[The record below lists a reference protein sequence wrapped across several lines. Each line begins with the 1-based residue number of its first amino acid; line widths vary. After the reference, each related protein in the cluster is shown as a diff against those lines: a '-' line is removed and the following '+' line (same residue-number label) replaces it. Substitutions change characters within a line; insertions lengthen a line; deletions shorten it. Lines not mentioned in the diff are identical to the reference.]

1 MARVKIS
8 EYRAKKILLGNEYKG
23 VQLHSGKKMV
33 IPKGNPSFASP
44 SHEASD
50 ERGKAS
56 KGKWVAK
63 VDQGVKKR
71 MKQGLLVVGKPA
83 ADILKAIKSWE
94 RKGFSQFL
102 LEPLVRHESSE
113 EQYFSLDRVREGVRM
128 LHARDGGID
137 IETHPKAVQT
147 YLIRSEGDI
156 AAIAHESKLPED
168 FLRETFDA
176 FNRNFFAFLEINP
189 LLVQKGNVYLLD
201 AAVLVDSAGEF
212 FVRDSWSED
221 DIVKS
226 RTKHPAE
233 TRVEELARTTPAS
246 LKLSVLNPDGS
257 LFFLLSGGGGSI
269 VIADEA
275 QLEGAGK
282 LIGNYGEYSGGP
294 SREET
299 YLYAKEVLALMRQ
312 SRAEK
317 KALIIAGGVANFTDV
332 RSTFLGIIDALTE
345 VAPALRKA
353 GIKIFVRRGGPNEA
367 AGLALMR
374 EFLEREKLLG
384 SIHGSADII
393 TSAVSDAIAAIAV
406 PAPLEHSS
414 KTSRAT

>member
-8 EYRAKKILLGNEYKG
+8 EYRAKKILLGEEYKG
-23 VQLHSGKKMV
+23 VQLRSNNKMV
-33 IPKGNPSFASP
+33 IP
-44 SHEASD
+44 
-50 ERGKAS
+50 

-71 MKQGLLVVGKPA
+71 MKQGLVVVGKVG

-94 RKGFSQFL
+94 KKGFSQFL
-102 LEPLVRHESSE
+102 LEPLVPHEAGE
-113 EQYFSLDRVREGVRM
+113 EQYFSMERVREGIRF
-128 LHARDGGID
+128 LHTREGGID
-137 IETHPKAVQT
+137 IDAHPEKVHT
-147 YLIRSEGDI
+147 YVYTAAKDI
-156 AAIAHESKLPED
+156 ADISKRSGLPKE
-168 FLRETFDA
+168 FLTTVVHA
-176 FNRNFFAFLEINP
+176 FEKNFFGFLEINP
-189 LLVQKGNVYLLD
+189 LVVQGENIFLLD

-221 DIVKS
+221 DVVQG
-226 RTKHPAE
+226 RAKHAAE

-246 LKLSVLNPDGS
+246 FKLTVLNPDGA

-282 LIGNYGEYSGGP
+282 LIANYGAYSGGP
-294 SREET
+294 TREET
-299 YLYAKEVLALMRQ
+299 YLYAKEVITLMLA
-312 SRAEK
+312 SRAKK

-353 GIKIFVRRGGPNEA
+353 GVKVFVRRGGPNET

-374 EFLEREKLLG
+374 EFLEREELLG
-384 SIHGSADII
+384 SVHGSDDII
-393 TSAVSDAIAAIAV
+393 TSAVGDAIAA
-406 PAPLEHSS
+406 APV
-414 KTSRAT
+414 